1 MTMKIQQL
9 DLKAQLSPIRD
20 DLVKAITEVVDST
33 QYIMGPQVAELEKQV
48 AAYVG
53 AKFGIGVAS
62 GTDALLVSLM
72 ALDIHPDDIV
82 LTTPYSFFAT
92 AGVVTRL
99 GARPIFA
106 DINPNTYNLDPVA
119 TRKVLTALSPADRK
133 RVKAILPVH
142 LYGQS
147 ADMNPLMDIAEEFGL
162 AVIEDGAQAIGAG
175 YDYRGKAARVGS
187 IGLAGCF
194 SFFPSKNLGGLG
206 DGGMVTTNDEKF
218 ANQVRILR
226 VHGAKPK
233 YYHSFIGGNFR
244 LDTLQAAALLVK
256 LPHLDSWHAG
266 RQAKAAYYDEK
277 LVGIPGLVRPK
288 IAYKREYHIYNQYII
303 AVPQRDALMEHLAG
317 KGISTAIYY
326 PVPFHVQPCF
336 QYLGYK
342 KGDFPVSEMASEKTL
357 ALPIYPELPTEQ
369 QDFVVAAVREFCH
382 A

>member
-1 MTMKIQQL
+1 MKISQL
-9 DLKAQLSPIRD
+9 DIKAQLAPIRD
-20 DLVKAITEVVDST
+20 EIVKAMTDVVDST
-33 QYIMGPQVAELEKQV
+33 QYIMGPQVGELEKQI

-53 AKFGIGVAS
+53 AKHAIGVAS

-72 ALDIHPDDIV
+72 ALDLQPEDIV
-82 LTTPYSFFAT
+82 VTTPYSFFAT
-92 AGVVTRL
+92 AGVVSRMR
-99 GARPIFA
+99 ARPVFA
-106 DINPNTYNLDPVA
+106 DIDRDSYNLDP
-119 TRKVLTALSPADRK
+119 KLTHKAIAGLPAADRK

-147 ADMNPLMDIAEEFGL
+147 ADMGPLMDVANEFGA

-175 YDYRGKAARVGS
+175 YDYKGKSAKVGS

-206 DGGMVTTNDEKF
+206 DGGMVTCNDDKF
-218 ANQVRILR
+218 ADQVRILR

-256 LPHLDSWHAG
+256 LPHLDGWHAG
-266 RQAKAAYYDEK
+266 RQARATYYDQK
-277 LVGIPGLVRPK
+277 LSGIPGLITPP
-288 IAYKREYHIYNQYII
+288 IAYKRDYHIYNQYII
-303 AVPQRDALMEHLAG
+303 SVPRRDELQNFLGE

-326 PVPFHVQPCF
+326 PVPFHLQPCF

-342 KGDFPVSEMASEKTL
+342 KGDFPNSEWAADTTL
-357 ALPIYPELPTEQ
+357 ALPIYPELTSEQ
-369 QDFVVAAVREFCH
+369 QDYITQAIREFYD